1 MKPLFLL
8 FTIVFLKAIGGHGQ
22 TANTRTIKQADS
34 LFYSGNYESA
44 KIAYLALKKQEHNDF
59 NDHITAQLEVSERCI
74 GYLKA
79 IEELSK
85 DPTSAKAKLVV
96 CEKILNINPKD
107 PSVQNVVMESYW
119 QEADRHYRQLEFQKS
134 AEILKKIME
143 FPQNQLYAKSKELLD
158 SCNYF
163 SEKLMTGFNVMEVES
178 EAVYASGL
186 PGIRAV
192 IANNMEYPAKALKDK
207 VSGKVWVSYVVGENG
222 KVIPDM
228 VQVERGIGSGCDEEA
243 MRLVKMMNNW
253 KPAIK
258 WNKPVRFRSTI
269 LIQFVLSK

>member
-1 MKPLFLL
+1 MRLLFLL
-8 FTIVFLKAIGGHGQ
+8 FTILFLKGIGGNAQ
-22 TANTRTIKQADS
+22 TANIRTIKQADS

-59 NDHITAQLEVSERCI
+59 NDHITAQLEGSERCI

-85 DPTSAKAKLVV
+85 DSTSTKAQLIV

-107 PSVQNVVMESYW
+107 KSIQNLIMECYLR
-119 QEADRHYRQLEFQKS
+119 EADHHYRQLEFQKS

-143 FPQNQLYAKSKELLD
+143 FPPNQLYTKSKELLD
-158 SCNYF
+158 SCSYF
-163 SEKLMTGFNVMEVES
+163 SEKLITGFNVMEVES
-178 EAVYASGL
+178 EAIYASGL

-192 IANNMEYPAKALKDK
+192 IANNMEYPTKAMKDK

-222 KVIPDM
+222 KVVSDM
-228 VQVERGIGSGCDEEA
+228 VNVERGIGSGCDEEA
-243 MRLVKMMNNW
+243 IRLVKMLNNW

-258 WNKPVRFRSTI
+258 WNKPVRFKNTI
-269 LIQFVLSK
+269 LIQFILSK